1 MVSDK
6 HAAEQSTADKVV
18 TVTTKDNTV
27 TNITASEEKS
37 DKVDDS
43 KGKDILI
50 STTQEPTAPVMATLP
65 QEDKVAEPI
74 KHSQDGVADKEV
86 TEKPSEGMRVRV
98 QHPEPVKSVAGA
110 VAGSGEVSMETDEL
124 VVHTVD
130 EDDFKIEEQSRD
142 HVGKKSGE
150 LPSSTTDEQ
159 VNNEACMEL
168 LW

>member
-6 HAAEQSTADKVV
+6 HTAEQSTASKVV
-18 TVTTKDNTV
+18 TMATRDNTV
-27 TNITASEEKS
+27 TNMTASEEKS

-43 KGKDILI
+43 KGKDIVI
-50 STTQEPTAPVMATLP
+50 STTQEPTAPIMATHT

-74 KHSQDGVADKEV
+74 KPSQDSVADKEV
-86 TEKPSEGMRVRV
+86 TEKPSEGTKIRT
-98 QHPEPVKSVAGA
+98 QHPEPVKSAAG
-110 VAGSGEVSMETDEL
+110 AGSGEVSMETDEL

-159 VNNEACMEL
+159 VSNEVCNRL